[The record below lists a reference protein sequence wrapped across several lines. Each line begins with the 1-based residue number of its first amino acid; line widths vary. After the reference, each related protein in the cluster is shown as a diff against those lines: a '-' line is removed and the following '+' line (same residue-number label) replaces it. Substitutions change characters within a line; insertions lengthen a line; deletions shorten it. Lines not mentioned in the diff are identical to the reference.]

1 MKAASTLL
9 LLALYACSPSDIS
22 DFYIR
27 RTHASL
33 PGRGLS
39 EENGQIVWTLNA
51 GMYQDADLPALTR
64 KEVEPFLAEAA
75 KIVRKSVPEIE
86 IRFILDQPQDAEYML
101 STLIREKKQVGSEK
115 SQELLL
121 NLDPGPAALDENR
134 ALLAKSTAASQAP
147 RILSQI
153 EHLQRLKN
161 NAGLPLLSGKSLCKS
176 SRWNAFFKTQVRYDL
191 ILTNGVFFP
200 DSLASES
207 EQLLRPDGALL
218 WKIYPSPGRSAM
230 DQSAAVFSVQGAPPE
245 ARIRELTDLLL
256 MLVLPIDAPGL
267 DRFKRDPGFAGAYL
281 SKRMVYLRSLTK
293 FHATGSCEGLTFDF
307 AIDRERKTA
316 ANSGIAHLRRIC
328 PEKKD

>member
-1 MKAASTLL
+1 MKAAFTLL

-51 GMYQDADLPALTR
+51 GIYQDADLPALTR
-64 KEVEPFLAEAA
+64 KEAEPLLAEAA

-101 STLIREKKQVGSEK
+101 STLIREKKQVGAEK
-115 SQELLL
+115 NQEALL
-121 NLDPGPAALDENR
+121 NLDPGPAAMDENR

-153 EHLQRLKN
+153 QHLQGLKN
-161 NAGLPLLSGKSLCKS
+161 NAGLPLLSGKNLCKS
-176 SRWNAFFKTQVRYDL
+176 SRWNAFFRNQVRYDL
-191 ILTNGVFFP
+191 ILTNGVFYP

-218 WKIYPSPGRSAM
+218 WKIYASPGRSAM
-230 DQSAAVFSVQGAPPE
+230 DQSAAVFSLQGAPPE
-245 ARIRELTDLLL
+245 ARIRELADLLL
-256 MLVLPIDAPGL
+256 MLVLPVDSSGL
-267 DRFKRDPGFAGAYL
+267 TRFKGDPGFAAAHL
-281 SKRMVYLRSLTK
+281 SRRMVYLRSLVR
-293 FHATGSCEGLTFDF
+293 FHSTGRCEGLSLDF
-307 AIDRERKTA
+307 AIDRERKA
-316 ANSGIAHLRRIC
+316 AASSGLAHLRRIC